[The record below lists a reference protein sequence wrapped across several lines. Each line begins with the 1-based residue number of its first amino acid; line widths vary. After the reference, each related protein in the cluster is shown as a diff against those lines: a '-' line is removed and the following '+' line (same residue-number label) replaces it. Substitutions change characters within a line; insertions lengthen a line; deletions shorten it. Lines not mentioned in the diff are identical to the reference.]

1 MMQHIPTGPYQ
12 LHRPRTPLDPD
23 PKGPVYDGG
32 LMVDKGDPVVQDTS
46 ALRNLPPTAARPR
59 TPEELRKKYT
69 LGENPRNRVAIFTL
83 PRRTP
88 LSEILVDAYSVH
100 SAANKPQLLSEDM
113 MSRLMDS
120 GRFSDTFTWPT
131 PIGICG
137 FVPRTDTL
145 RGNKLRAYLTSRQVQ
160 LPSSEHLIAAC
171 VLYHAVTGRHLVPEN
186 RIAKAADGVVEVKN
200 SRLYAH
206 LEDYEKFE
214 RSPQLLVTGRVKSI
228 NQSPTVEW
236 TDRMLARLKHWL
248 QLD

>member
-1 MMQHIPTGPYQ
+1 MQHIPTGPYQ
-12 LHRPRTPLDPD
+12 LYRPSTPLDPN
-23 PKGPVYDGG
+23 PKGPVFDGG
-32 LMVDKGDPVVQDTS
+32 LLVDKGDRLHEEGS
-46 ALRNLPPTAARPR
+46 ALRNLAPTLPRPQ
-59 TPEELRKKYT
+59 TPEELRKKYA
-69 LGENPRNRVAIFTL
+69 VAVNETSRTVVFSL

-88 LSEILVDAYSVH
+88 LSEILVDAYSVRK
-100 SAANKPQLLSEDM
+100 ATYKPQLLPEAT
-113 MSRLMDS
+113 MSHLMES
-120 GRFSDTFTWPT
+120 GRLSDTYMWPT
-131 PIGICG
+131 TIGICG

-145 RGNKLRAYLTSRQVQ
+145 RGERLKSYLTSRQVQ